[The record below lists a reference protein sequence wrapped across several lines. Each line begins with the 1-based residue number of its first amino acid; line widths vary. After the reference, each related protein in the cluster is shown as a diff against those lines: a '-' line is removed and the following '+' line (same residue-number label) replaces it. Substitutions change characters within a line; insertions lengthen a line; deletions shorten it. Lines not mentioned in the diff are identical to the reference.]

1 MRPIGSVAC
10 GVAIERGARGATIR
24 LAALLLLLPLAPARA
39 ADPPRTYVRLAEE
52 QEGPVPDLLRGLDD
66 ALGLRPDQAAVVLDR
81 LLEEASAPA
90 AAGWVVDAVPGTP
103 GSRWLGLR
111 AGTIARALAAPPPVL
126 EALRA
131 LQDRAAAGYA
141 RTPAGADPA
150 NMLRRHPFS
159 LEGASAAR
167 RLLAR
172 AVASGDGA
180 LARGMVR
187 ALDRLHRGASPSAGE
202 RANRAL
208 ACALS
213 GDAPGVARELA
224 ALKALPATDAA
235 ARADDVARTTS
246 AATALLARQA
256 PPGAEGPPASARL
269 TETWA
274 ALIGEANQV
283 EGLPAPSLTVVP
295 LAGGGG
301 RVVASTGVA
310 VHLLGFDGSRVGRLP
325 HGRGTT
331 SAPLDPSAVAP
342 RPAVAGEL
350 VFLPLTLERWLVPG
364 RLAADPGDAA
374 YSGRWLSLV
383 GVDLRGG
390 RLRYWDGDA
399 AAAPPAAGRDDGG
412 PPPGME
418 KAGPDLLAAL
428 RRAHVIACAADAAR
442 VYVALLP
449 KAKEPELLVFAYQ
462 RDAGGGGVA
471 LGPVW
476 ARPVS
481 LFASERPGQVNTED
495 EPVSPEIGA
504 ALAPDGEGRLV
515 VTTDVGVTAALDVA
529 TGQLEWISRAARQEG
544 GARRNFRGRV
554 EVVAVPPQ
562 PARILAGPD
571 GPCAGALQGDEVV
584 ALDLADGARRGASA
598 RGTATRTLVVG
609 GHLLAYG
616 PDDLQ
621 VIEPRTF
628 KLRLRAALA
637 PGAPVVGD
645 LVAVGRTLV
654 APLRAGGSVTL
665 RRFDLG
671 LDQQIVAVRP
681 VGTASVL
688 PATQG
693 STQVNLALVP
703 GGGVVAASPKRISL
717 HGWEP

>member
-1 MRPIGSVAC
+1 MRVSGS
-10 GVAIERGARGATIR
+10 GARGAAIGVA
-24 LAALLLLLPLAPARA
+24 AALVVASTVHA

-52 QEGPVPDLLRGLDD
+52 QDGPVPDLLRGLDD

-81 LLEEASAPA
+81 LLEEASAPG

-111 AGTIARALAAPPPVL
+111 SGTIARALAAPPPVL

-131 LQDRAAAGYA
+131 LQDKAAAGYA
-141 RTPAGADPA
+141 RTPAGADPV

-159 LEGASAAR
+159 LEGAAAAR
-167 RLLAR
+167 RLLGR
-172 AVASGDGA
+172 AVACGDGA

-187 ALDRLHRGASPSAGE
+187 ALDRLHRGATPSAGE

-208 ACALS
+208 ACALA
-213 GDAPGVARELA
+213 GDAQGVARELA
-224 ALKALPATDAA
+224 ALKALPATDAN
-235 ARADDVARTTS
+235 ARADDLARTTA
-246 AATALLARQA
+246 AATALLVRFA
-256 PPGAEGPPASARL
+256 PPGLEEPPASARL
-269 TETWA
+269 TERWA
-274 ALIGEANQV
+274 AMIGETSQP
-283 EGLPAPSLTVVP
+283 EGAPAPALTVVP
-295 LAGGGG
+295 LSGGGG

-310 VHLLGFDGSRVGRLP
+310 VQLLGLDGSRIGRLP

-342 RPAVAGEL
+342 RPAVTGEL
-350 VFLPLTLERWLVPG
+350 VFVPLTLERWLVPG

-383 GVDLRGG
+383 GLDLRGG

-399 AAAPPAAGRDDGG
+399 AAKPPRAGRDDGG
-412 PPPGME
+412 PPPGLE
-418 KAGPDLLAAL
+418 RAGADLLASL

-449 KAKEPELLVFAYQ
+449 KAKEPELLVFAYA
-462 RDAGGGGVA
+462 REPGGGGVA
-471 LGPVW
+471 LAPVW

-481 LFASERPGQVNTED
+481 LFAAERPGQVNTED
-495 EPVSPEIGA
+495 EPVAPEIGA
-504 ALAPDGEGRLV
+504 ALAPDGDGRLV

-529 TGQLEWISRAARQEG
+529 TGQLEWVSRAARQEG
-544 GARRNFRGRV
+544 GVRRNFPGRARV
-554 EVVAVPPQ
+554 EVASVPPQ
-562 PARILAGPD
+562 PARFLAGPD

-616 PDDLQ
+616 ENDLL
-621 VIEPRTF
+621 VLEPRTF
-628 KLRLRAALA
+628 RLRLRAALA
-637 PGAPVVGD
+637 PGAPVVGE

-654 APLRAGGSVTL
+654 APMRAGGSVSL

-671 LDQQIVAVRP
+671 LDQAIVAVRP
-681 VGTASVL
+681 VGTASIL
-688 PATQG
+688 PATTG
-693 STQVNLALVP
+693 STPVNLALAP
-703 GGGVVAASPKRISL
+703 GGGVVAASARRVSL

>member
-1 MRPIGSVAC
+1 MRFRGS
-10 GVAIERGARGATIR
+10 GARGA
-24 LAALLLLLPLAPARA
+24 AAAFAGLLLVVAAPGPAIVRA

-66 ALGLRPDQAAVVLDR
+66 ALTLRPDQAAVVLDR

-111 AGTIARALAAPPPVL
+111 AGTIARVLAAPPPVL

-141 RTPAGADPA
+141 RTAAGADPV

-159 LEGASAAR
+159 LEGAGAAR
-167 RLLAR
+167 RLLGR

-187 ALDRLHRGASPSAGE
+187 ALDRLHRGATPSAGE

-224 ALKALPATDAA
+224 ALEALPATDTK
-235 ARADDVARTTS
+235 ARADDLARTTA
-246 AATALLARQA
+246 AATALLVRLAA
-256 PPGAEGPPASARL
+256 PSVEEPPAGARL

-274 ALIGEANQV
+274 AMIGDMNQLD
-283 EGLPAPSLTVVP
+283 GAPAPALAVVP

-310 VHLLGFDGSRVGRLP
+310 VQLLGLDGARLGRLP

-331 SAPLDPSAVAP
+331 SAPLDLGAVAP

-350 VFLPLTLERWLVPG
+350 VFVPLTLERWLVPG

-383 GVDLRGG
+383 ALDLRGG

-399 AAAPPAAGRDDGG
+399 AAAPPAVGHDDGG
-412 PPPGME
+412 PSPGME

-428 RRAHVIACAADAAR
+428 RRGHVVACAADAAR

-471 LGPVW
+471 LAPVW

-504 ALAPDGEGRLV
+504 ALATDGEGRLV
-515 VTTDVGVTAALDVA
+515 VTTDVGVTAALDVC
-529 TGQLEWISRAARQEG
+529 TGQLEWVSRAARQEG
-544 GARRNFRGRV
+544 GVRRNFPGRARV
-554 EVVAVPPQ
+554 EVAAVPPQ
-562 PARILAGPD
+562 PARILAGPG

-584 ALDLADGARRGASA
+584 ALDLADGARRGASS

-671 LDQQIVAVRP
+671 LDQAIVAVRP
-681 VGTASVL
+681 VGTATIL
-688 PATQG
+688 PATSG
-693 STQVNLALVP
+693 STQVNLAVAP
-703 GGGVVAASPKRISL
+703 GGGIVAASAKRISL